1 MSAIDPLSTAKSF
14 PLWLEDKIDNSD
26 RRASLDGNK
35 SVDVA
40 IVGGG
45 FSGLWT
51 AYYLLKH
58 TPSTRVLVIEKSFC
72 GYGASG
78 RNGGWCKGA
87 VAGGANRYA
96 ALSSFEEVIKL
107 QSAMFSAVDEVGLVA
122 ANEGISCGF
131 KKSGLV
137 RVARNRAQALRQV
150 SEVHQAEVSGFNSE
164 IIRLLDKDEASRMLN
179 ATSIHSGIFFAPT
192 AALNPFELVQGLASA
207 IERLGGKIVEQTEVL
222 DIQDKRIRT
231 SFGVVTADVVVQ
243 ATEAY
248 TRNFAGQKRHYLPI
262 YSRMIATE
270 PISPKLLTELGLIE
284 RKAFSDDRY
293 GVIYGL
299 LTEDNRIAFGGR
311 GTPTYLFGSR
321 ITSKAESN
329 SKSHSHVYKAL
340 LGLLPQLKGVAIT
353 HRWGGVLAIPRNWLP
368 GLRFNEKSG
377 IGILGGYVGSGVA
390 SSNLAGRTM
399 ADLILGR
406 KTDRT
411 YLPWVGGKSRHW
423 EPEPF
428 RSIGVMTSGAL
439 LKIADSYETK
449 TGRTARVAE
458 ILAKAIRGS

>member
-1 MSAIDPLSTAKSF
+1 MNVMDSLSTAKSF
-14 PLWLEDKIDNSD
+14 PLWLENRNDKTDNRPRLNGD
-26 RRASLDGNK
+26 Q

-58 TPSTRVLVIEKSFC
+58 SPSTRVLVIEKNFC

-78 RNGGWCKGA
+78 RNGGWCKGS

-96 ALSSFEEVIKL
+96 ALSSFDKVNKL
-107 QSAMFSAVDEVGLVA
+107 QSAMFDAVDEIGCVA
-122 ANEGISCGF
+122 ANERIACGF
-131 KKSGLV
+131 EKNGLV
-137 RVARNRAQALRQV
+137 RVARNRAQALRQI
-150 SEVHQAEVSGFNSE
+150 SEVRDANASGFTPE

-179 ATSIHSGIFFAPT
+179 ATSIHSGIFFSPA
-192 AALNPFELVQGLASA
+192 AALNPFQLVKGLASS
-207 IERLGGKIVEQTEVL
+207 IERTGGKIVEQTEVL
-222 DIQDKRIRT
+222 DIQDRRIMT
-231 SFGVVTADVVVQ
+231 PYGVVTANVVVQ

-248 TRNFAGQKRHYLPI
+248 TRNFSGRKRDYLPN

-270 PISPKLLTELGLIE
+270 PLSQKFLGELGLTE

-299 LTEDNRIAFGGR
+299 LTEDNRIAFGAR
-311 GTPTYLFGSR
+311 GTPTYLFGSK
-321 ITSKAESN
+321 ITSEAEN
-329 SKSHSHVYKAL
+329 NIKSHALVYKAL
-340 LGLLPQLKGVAIT
+340 LDLLPQLKDVEVT

-368 GLRFNEKSG
+368 GLRFNKSSG
-377 IGILGGYVGSGVA
+377 LGVLGGYVGSGVA

-406 KTDRT
+406 ETDRT
-411 YLPWVGGKSRHW
+411 YLPWVGVRSRRW

-428 RSIGVMTSGAL
+428 RSMGVMASGSL
-439 LKIADSYETK
+439 LKMADSFETK
-449 TGRTARVAE
+449 TGRTSRVAK